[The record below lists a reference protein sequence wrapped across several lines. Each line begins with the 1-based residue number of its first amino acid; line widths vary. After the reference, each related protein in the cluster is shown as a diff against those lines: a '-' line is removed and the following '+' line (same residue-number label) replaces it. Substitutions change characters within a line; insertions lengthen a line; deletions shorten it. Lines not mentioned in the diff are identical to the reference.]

1 VPRGKGKP
9 RSLALDAPILA
20 LAFGDDELVLAGCG
34 DGRLRAIVVGDGEP
48 MVRAELDRGAAVRAV
63 LIVDAGAALATTA
76 DGALH
81 RLTLEVR
88 DARPTLTARGRVAV
102 AERGLDAIAVEG
114 GVIVVGGV
122 DGAWVVDGDR
132 ARPLAVGGDGG
143 VRALVGLG
151 DGRIVAGCGD
161 GAVRTAYVVGEA
173 EAADRAGANAHAGA
187 VRALALGPLL
197 VDGAGREL
205 ARRLW
210 SLGEDG
216 ALKSWPLD
224 SNRKPRTLELGA
236 GPGTAL
242 AIAVG
247 AVKGVDGSTAQV
259 IAVTAAR
266 KLVVQTLGADGEP
279 VGNPAVTAGELERL
293 AADLEDHKPKSQG
306 VRAAAVITLG
316 ALPEDEARLSL
327 ERALARDPAP
337 EVKIAAAQV
346 LAQGGRRRA
355 RPALRAALG
364 DGNAKARAAAFA
376 ALIALEAAEPLA
388 AIRAGLAAR
397 AEDVR
402 VLALDALA
410 AQPPEHAT
418 AALAADGSRRR
429 ARGPDRAFAVARAL
443 GAADPRWAVRTALAR
458 GPADLRARALFTL
471 GRSIAPTTR
480 RPGRW
485 WRRRSTTTAR
495 GAVGAYAVALCARPR
510 LAGQLRAVDATLAAS
525 LIDAAARVGV
535 AGRAASGRPPS
546 RAARDDERAPLFRR
560 WRAAS
565 PRPRCAAPRLVY
577 LGDPRALG
585 RCSGCRATPT
595 RRAPPPSTRWRWPR
609 AIAGDDRALAA
620 GLAARRRRPAGAGR
634 GDRGADRAHR
644 RRAPTP
650 SSIWPSWR
658 CAEPGRRA
666 DPRAGAADKHGPR
679 PGGGPPTRSGRR
691 ARRRGGRGADRGVQD
706 RVGVARRD
714 AAGAAG
720 PAPRSRHA
728 DLRGQVVAELARRRA
743 RARRRATPPRR
754 RAGGA
759 GARSGGRGGPRRL
772 RRAGRRR
779 RRQQAGPGR
788 ARADVHLAAMASP
801 RASVRAAGAD
811 GGPPRAGRARC
822 DRAWSS
828 WSGRPAGGATAAI
841 DRSITSP
848 RPTPGASRWRSRR
861 SSTRSGAR
869 RRAVRH
875 PPRSPRGGADA
886 AAAGDPAHRRR
897 SAERRAA
904 APGRARAGGRRRRRR
919 GAVPVGAARRR
930 RRDRARDGGARPG
943 HRVRPGRAAGAARR
957 ARPRRS
963 AGAVVGRRGPGAARR
978 SARAAGAGRHPASRS
993 PPAAAGRDRRPDR
1006 ARRRWRPRPAPGAR
1020 GPRSRGRR
1028 AGVRGDR
1035 RPRRGAGRR
1044 RPRPRSAA
1052 RRAGQP
1058 GRRAPVLRRAADRG
1072 PGGGRAAAR
1081 RGDRAGRPA
1090 QAGRDRGRGGRR
1102 HP

>member
-1 VPRGKGKP
+1 MTFGPQLERLLAVAASPRLFALGGRRDADGPPPSALHLVPRGKGKP

-48 MVRAELDRGAAVRAV
+48 MVRAELDLGAAVRAV
-63 LIVDAGAALATTA
+63 LIVDAGSALATTA

-410 AQPPEHAT
+410 AQPPGTLT
-418 AALAADGSRRR
+418 AALAADGFTDAVPAVR
-429 ARGPDRAFAVARAL
+429 DRAFAVARAL

-471 GRSIAPTTR
+471 GLVDRADDAAARALVAAALDDDSPEV
-480 RPGRW
+480 RW
-485 WRRRSTTTAR
+485 A
-495 GAVGAYAVALCARPR
+495 AYAVALCARPR
-510 LAGQLRAVDATLAAS
+510 LAGRLRAIDATLAAN

-535 AGRAASGRPPS
+535 AEAALP
-546 RAARDDERAPLFRR
+546 AATTEAAPLDDDERAPLFQ
-560 WRAAS
+560 AMAS
-565 PRPRCAAPRLVY
+565 RQPETALRGARGLVY

-585 RCSGCRATPT
+585 ALLGLSRDPDAGV
-595 RRAPPPSTRWRWPR
+595 RRAAVDALAVAART
-609 AIAGDDRALAA
+609 IADDDRALARLGWLLDDA
-620 GLAARRRRPAGAGR
+620 DPQV
-634 GDRGADRAHR
+634 RGAAIAALIER
-644 RRAPTP
+644 T
-650 SSIWPSWR
+650 
-658 CAEPGRRA
+658 
-666 DPRAGAADKHGPR
+666 AGAA
-679 PGGGPPTRSGRR
+679 
-691 ARRRGGRGADRGVQD
+691 
-706 RVGVARRD
+706 
-714 AAGAAG
+714 
-720 PAPRSRHA
+720 
-728 DLRGQVVAELARRRA
+728 
-743 RARRRATPPRR
+743 
-754 RAGGA
+754 
-759 GARSGGRGGPRRL
+759 
-772 RRAGRRR
+772 
-779 RRQQAGPGR
+779 
-788 ARADVHLAAMASP
+788 
-801 RASVRAAGAD
+801 
-811 GGPPRAGRARC
+811 
-822 DRAWSS
+822 
-828 WSGRPAGGATAAI
+828 
-841 DRSITSP
+841 
-848 RPTPGASRWRSRR
+848 
-861 SSTRSGAR
+861 
-869 RRAVRH
+869 
-875 PPRSPRGGADA
+875 
-886 AAAGDPAHRRR
+886 
-897 SAERRAA
+897 
-904 APGRARAGGRRRRRR
+904 
-919 GAVPVGAARRR
+919 
-930 RRDRARDGGARPG
+930 
-943 HRVRPGRAAGAARR
+943 
-957 ARPRRS
+957 
-963 AGAVVGRRGPGAARR
+963 
-978 SARAAGAGRHPASRS
+978 
-993 PPAAAGRDRRPDR
+993 
-1006 ARRRWRPRPAPGAR
+1006 
-1020 GPRSRGRR
+1020 
-1028 AGVRGDR
+1028 
-1035 RPRRGAGRR
+1035 
-1044 RPRPRSAA
+1044 
-1052 RRAGQP
+1052 
-1058 GRRAPVLRRAADRG
+1058 
-1072 PGGGRAAAR
+1072 
-1081 RGDRAGRPA
+1081 
-1090 QAGRDRGRGGRR
+1090 
-1102 HP
+1102 